1 VGLRIAL
8 LSKNFSVTG
17 GGAERY
23 SMALVEHMATRHEM
37 HVFSQTIG
45 HRIPGVTYRQISCP
59 MDRPRW
65 INQLWFAGVTWW
77 ATRRGFDIVHSHEN
91 TWHGNV
97 QTVHVLPVKH
107 NLFAHKSGFALAIC
121 WLKVF
126 ASPRLVS
133 YLWLEKMRY
142 RPLAGRQI
150 VLASSTLRDF
160 MMKSYPGAVHAM
172 RVIAP
177 GVESAPG
184 ACTPEMQGQAR
195 GTLGLPQAGR
205 CVLLVGNDLRK
216 KGLPA
221 LVAALALLPA
231 DVWVAVVGKG
241 KPDGPLAEDIL
252 TAGVQGRVHFL
263 GPQQDMRMAY
273 RAADCLVHPT
283 LEDTYAMVV
292 LEAMAH
298 GLPVIVSGKSYCGIA
313 AELQNGVNAK
323 VLANPRDPAELA
335 RNLGNLLA
343 NPLQAEEL
351 ASAGLEFAKA
361 RTWFGAAQAYEDTYA
376 DALRVNGN

>member
-1 VGLRIAL
+1 MGLRIAV

-23 SMALVEHMATRHEM
+23 SIALVEQMATRHEM
-37 HVFSQTIG
+37 HVFAQNIG
-45 HRIPGVTYRQISCP
+45 HRIPGVTYQQISCP
-59 MDRPRW
+59 LNRPRW

-77 ATRRGFDIVHSHEN
+77 ATRSGFDIVHSHEN

-107 NLFAHKSGFALAIC
+107 NLFAHKTGFGLAMR

-126 ASPRLVS
+126 ASPRLAS

-142 RPLAGRQI
+142 RSLAGRRI

-160 MMKSYPGAVHAM
+160 MMKSYPGAVNAM
-172 RVIAP
+172 RVVAP

-184 ACTPEMQGQAR
+184 ACTPDAQGLAR
-195 GTLGLPQAGR
+195 VTLGLPIAGR

-221 LVAALALLPA
+221 LVAALSMLPGNI
-231 DVWVAVVGKG
+231 WVAVVGKG
-241 KPDGPLAEDIL
+241 APDGPMAADIL
-252 TAGVQGRVHFL
+252 SGGLQDRIHFL
-263 GPQQDMRMAY
+263 GPQQDMGLVY
-273 RAADCLVHPT
+273 SAADCLAHPT

-298 GLPVIVSGKSYCGIA
+298 GLPVIVSNKSYCGIA
-313 AELQNGVNAK
+313 AELQNGVNAT
-323 VLANPRDPAELA
+323 VLDNPRDAVELA
-335 RNLGNLLA
+335 RNLANLLA
-343 NPLQAEEL
+343 NPLQAKKL
-351 ASAGLEFAKA
+351 VSAGLEFAKA
-361 RTWFGAAQAYEDTYA
+361 KTWSGAARAYEAIYVEAMT
-376 DALRVNGN
+376 GNRK